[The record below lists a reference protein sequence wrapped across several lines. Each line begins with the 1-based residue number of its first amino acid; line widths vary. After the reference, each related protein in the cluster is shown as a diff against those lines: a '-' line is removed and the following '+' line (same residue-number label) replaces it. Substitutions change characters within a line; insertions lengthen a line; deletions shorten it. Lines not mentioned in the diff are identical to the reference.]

1 MEISIGAL
9 LLINNIEAFWRF
21 GVVMIVPIRNLFV
34 EAIDIRSWI
43 ANKQLVK
50 LYGVLSR
57 IGASQLI
64 ELLRMRIGGI

>member
-1 MEISIGAL
+1 LEISIGAL

-43 ANKQLVK
+43 AINN
-50 LYGVLSR
+50 
-57 IGASQLI
+57 
-64 ELLRMRIGGI
+64 